1 MKHHAILILW
11 PSFVVAGAAN
21 ALFWTFFDPADFT
34 LFGPFGLSRMTAYS
48 TGFLILWALSAA
60 SSAFT
65 VYLEHA
71 RHHIRF

>member
-11 PSFVVAGAAN
+11 PSFVVADIAN
-21 ALFWTFFDPADFT
+21 GLFFTFFDPADFT
-34 LFGPFGLSRMTAYS
+34 LFGPFGLGRLTAYS
-48 TGFLILWALSAA
+48 TGFFILWALSAA

-71 RHHIRF
+71 RHHIR

>member
-11 PSFVVAGAAN
+11 PSFVVGAAAN
-21 ALFWTFFDPADFT
+21 AVFWTIYDPVDFA
-34 LFGPFGLSRMTAYS
+34 LFGPFGLGRMSAYS
-48 TGFLILWALSAA
+48 AGFFLLWALSAA

-71 RHHIRF
+71 RHHIR

>member
-11 PSFVVAGAAN
+11 PSFVVAAAAN
-21 ALFWTFFDPADFT
+21 AMFWTIYDPADFA
-34 LFGPFGLSRMTAYS
+34 LFGPFGLGRTAAYS
-48 TGFLILWALSAA
+48 AGFFLLWALSAA

-71 RHHIRF
+71 RHHIR